1 MSGVF
6 GVANDSDGRHEA
18 FRVMSKQPANPEK
31 SFGISVGGV
40 LCLLALILLWRRR
53 VGRAEVLGGIGLVLL
68 VLGLVRPPLLKWP
81 SRYWWAF
88 SRALGHVMARFWL
101 TLLFLVVLT
110 PVNFVWRLIGRDP
123 LARRRDRWP
132 GWSPYPARYR
142 DRKHYDRM
150 F

>member
-1 MSGVF
+1 MSGAF
-6 GVANDSDGRHEA
+6 AVANDSDGRHEA

-40 LCLLALILLWRRR
+40 LCVLALILLWRRR
-53 VGRAEVLGGIGLVLL
+53 VGRAEVMGGVGVVLL
-68 VLGLVRPPLLKWP
+68 VLGLVRPSLLRWP

-101 TLLFLVVLT
+101 TLLFIVVLT
-110 PVNFVWRLIGRDP
+110 PVNLIWRLMGRDP
-123 LARRRDRWP
+123 LARRRDRWT
-132 GWSPYPARYR
+132 GWSTYPPRYR